1 MPTRSL
7 IKKNTYI
14 DSVSLMAISTKAGQL
29 DGVINAVAAMATPMN
44 KDILTNQGLITRE
57 IEESTPG
64 DLVLIVVTDGDDAG
78 ADAALEGLIAL
89 LDRKPSGETTEISYR
104 TLAAA
109 AESRTDANIAV
120 ISVNGEYAAHEAH
133 KALDSGLNVML
144 FSDNV
149 AVADE
154 IALKRKAHDAGLL
167 VMGPDCGTAIINGVS
182 LCFANK
188 VRRGRI
194 GIVAASGTGAQELSV
209 RIHDFTAGV
218 SQLIGTGGRDLSAE
232 VGAIMMLDG
241 IDALDADESTD
252 VIVVI
257 SKPPADEVATTVLD
271 RLAASAKPAVACFL
285 GATEALKK
293 AGADRGVQ
301 VFDRTK
307 PAALAAVAAAGVR
320 EEGLDLHPLNLPLI
334 DEVRAKLQ
342 PEQQYIRGLFCG
354 GTLCDESMFLALEK
368 YSEVYS
374 NIQKDPSK
382 KLKGTDVSRAHT
394 FLDFGEDEFTN
405 GKPHPM
411 IDPSNRIERFLVEAA
426 DPEVGVIVM
435 DFELG
440 YGANP
445 DPVGV
450 MLPAI
455 VEAKRDAAARGRHLE
470 ILAYVLGTDEDEQGF
485 DDQVRKLT
493 DAGVTWAS
501 SSTNAGLLAR
511 EFVSKGVNA

>member
-7 IKKNTYI
+7 IKPNTYI

-29 DGVINAVAAMATPMN
+29 DGVVNAVAAMATPMN
-44 KDILTNQGLITRE
+44 KDILTNQGLITPE
-57 IEESTPG
+57 IEDATPG
-64 DLVLIVVTDGDDAG
+64 DLVLIVVTDGDEAG
-78 ADAALEGLIAL
+78 ADAALDGLIAL
-89 LDRKPSGETTEISYR
+89 LDRKPSGDTAEVAYR
-104 TLAAA
+104 TIASAAA
-109 AESRTDANIAV
+109 GLPDANIAV
-120 ISVNGEYAAHEAH
+120 ISVNGEYAAHEAD
-133 KALDSGLNVML
+133 KALDAGLNVML

-149 AVADE
+149 SVADE
-154 IALKRKAHDAGLL
+154 IALKRKAHGAGLL

-182 LCFANK
+182 LCFANE
-188 VRRGRI
+188 VRRGRV

-241 IDALDADESTD
+241 IDALDADAGTD

-257 SKPPADEVATTVLD
+257 SKPPATEVATAVLD
-271 RLAASAKPAVACFL
+271 RLAASGKPAVACFL
-285 GATEALKK
+285 GAGDELKR
-293 AGADRGVQ
+293 AGEEHGIP

-320 EEGLDLHPLNLPLI
+320 EESLDLHPLNLPLI
-334 DEVRAKLQ
+334 AEVQAKLK
-342 PEQQYIRGLFCG
+342 PEQKYIRGLFCG
-354 GTLCDESMFLALEK
+354 GTLCDEAMFLALER
-368 YSEVYS
+368 YTDVYS
-374 NIQKDPSK
+374 NIQKDPAR
-382 KLKGTDVSRAHT
+382 KLTGSDASRAHT

-411 IDPSNRIERFLVEAA
+411 IDPSNRIERFAVEAA

-435 DFELG
+435 DFVLG

-455 VEAKRDAAARGRHLE
+455 VEGKRAAEAQGRHLE
-470 ILAYVLGTDEDEQGF
+470 VLAYVLGTPEDAQDFDE
-485 DDQVRKLT
+485 QVRKLT
-493 DAGVTWAS
+493 EAGVTWAS
-501 SSTNAGLLAR
+501 SSTNTGLLAR
-511 EFVSKGVNA
+511 EFVSKGENA